1 MEKYKAFI
9 TPIDNAIA
17 ALERFYELGNMEGF
31 TNQEMSRIS
40 SCLNKVRKAKSD
52 YETPTNAPLVDVSGS
67 LPTED
72 EKDIEMNRKAD
83 RITHAEHKFGFIT
96 GFQYCYEWIT
106 KTGEYGGN
114 NR

>member
-17 ALERFYELGNMEGF
+17 ALERFYELGDMEGF

-52 YETPTNAPLVDVSGS
+52 FETAKNAPLVDVINQVCIANNGYCVYQNEIITCTR
-67 LPTED
+67 PDTECP
-72 EKDIEMNRKAD
+72 KRQ
-83 RITHAEHKFGFIT
+83 T
-96 GFQYCYEWIT
+96 CL
-106 KTGEYGGN
+106 
-114 NR
+114 